1 MDKNR
6 LEIAVVP
13 VAGLGTRMLPAT
25 KSIPKEML
33 PIVDRPVIQYVVEEI
48 FEAGFKKIIFV
59 THSSKKAIGKHFD
72 KSSKLKKTL
81 SKRIKKSQLKEIE
94 NISNKKIELIYI
106 NQNKA
111 LGLGHAIKCA
121 KTEVGKKPFAVVL
134 PDRVVDGSELMLK
147 KSNLAKLRK
156 YFLKTNLSCMLLN
169 EVPKN
174 EVNKFGIIKPR
185 EKNKKSV
192 IDIEDIIEKPNLS
205 DAPSNLAAVGRYIFT
220 PDIFKYIPDRPNN
233 NSKEIELTHAIQ
245 SMIFDGFNLSGLLA
259 DSRYFDCGDKLGYF
273 ESFIS
278 FALKDKELGKSY
290 KKIIKTF
297 I

>member
-121 KTEVGKKPFAVVL
+121 KTEVGKTL
-134 PDRVVDGSELMLK
+134 
-147 KSNLAKLRK
+147 
-156 YFLKTNLSCMLLN
+156 C
-169 EVPKN
+169 
-174 EVNKFGIIKPR
+174 
-185 EKNKKSV
+185 
-192 IDIEDIIEKPNLS
+192 
-205 DAPSNLAAVGRYIFT
+205 
-220 PDIFKYIPDRPNN
+220 
-233 NSKEIELTHAIQ
+233 
-245 SMIFDGFNLSGLLA
+245 
-259 DSRYFDCGDKLGYF
+259 C
-273 ESFIS
+273 S
-278 FALKDKELGKSY
+278 FARQSSRL
-290 KKIIKTF
+290 F
-297 I
+297 